1 MRDVSIVQCLT
12 YSHQLQSYF
21 IKPSQSISISK
32 AISHHG
38 FITSTTSVHDLFKF
52 FIGFP
57 DQIFRV
63 VHCLWGNIYQTP
75 LCKLEIY
82 ARENGILIYSLFAV
96 KQNLNQFC
104 LKLRNVIVV
113 YQISL
118 FMVIIYYTGF
128 EVATQYT
135 HEKHIKLFCL
145 LMIIF
150 GRNCVGKKWCA
161 LFKGNFEGN

>member
-1 MRDVSIVQCLT
+1 MTPIPFLT
-12 YSHQLQSYF
+12 MADFRALRGASGVMC
-21 IKPSQSISISK
+21 K

-118 FMVIIYYTGF
+118 FMVIIYYTG
-128 EVATQYT
+128 V
-135 HEKHIKLFCL
+135 L
-145 LMIIF
+145 
-150 GRNCVGKKWCA
+150 
-161 LFKGNFEGN
+161 

>member
-1 MRDVSIVQCLT
+1 MCDVSKVQCLT
-12 YSHQLQSYF
+12 YSHQLQSYI

-96 KQNLNQFC
+96 KQNLNQFLLEIAKC
-104 LKLRNVIVV
+104 NCSIPNFVIYGHYLLHRGTLRLQRSTPMKN
-113 YQISL
+113 
-118 FMVIIYYTGF
+118 T
-128 EVATQYT
+128 
-135 HEKHIKLFCL
+135 
-145 LMIIF
+145 
-150 GRNCVGKKWCA
+150 
-161 LFKGNFEGN
+161 